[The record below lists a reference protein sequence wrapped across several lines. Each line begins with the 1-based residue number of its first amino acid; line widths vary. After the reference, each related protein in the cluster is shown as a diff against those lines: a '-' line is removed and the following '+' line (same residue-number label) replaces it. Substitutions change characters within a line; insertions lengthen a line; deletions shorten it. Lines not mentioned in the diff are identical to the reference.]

1 MRYEFG
7 GLTFGG
13 ACTRRGLF
21 SEFYGMIRECFKCFY
36 GLDDLKS
43 SKDEVM
49 SSNTYKRHQPILPNN
64 KLLRAGILKIK
75 TTFEGKLQSG
85 DAQTK
90 ERILDAP
97 CGGKF
102 HY

>member
-1 MRYEFG
+1 
-7 GLTFGG
+7 
-13 ACTRRGLF
+13 
-21 SEFYGMIRECFKCFY
+21 
-36 GLDDLKS
+36 
-43 SKDEVM
+43 M
-49 SSNTYKRHQPILPNN
+49 SNN

-75 TTFEGKLQSG
+75 TAFEGKLKSG

-90 ERILDAP
+90 ERILNAP